1 MQEPMCDYCENEAV
15 SLEILSMTGSEG
27 LVEHEFY
34 VCQDHRG
41 AKHLEEDVKKQR
53 RSTPPDTLP

>member
-15 SLEILSMTGSEG
+15 SLEILSMHGTEG
-27 LVEHEFY
+27 LVEYEFY

-53 RSTPPDTLP
+53 RSTPPHTLP

>member
-15 SLEILSMTGSEG
+15 SLEVISMHGSEE
-27 LVEHEFY
+27 LDNYEFY

-41 AKHLEEDVKKQR
+41 MKHLEEDVKKQR